1 MSFVARSTRSLSSE
15 RRLWASS
22 ALAFF
27 SPTAST
33 RAPGRK
39 SSGRGERLA
48 RDRHQL
54 RERLV
59 VVDGELR
66 ELLAVQIHAR
76 LREAGHERAVRH
88 LVGARG
94 GAYANDPQAAE
105 VALLLSPTAVGG
117 YQRLIDR
124 LLGGAIELA
133 FGGAETLRELQ
144 HLAAPVAT
152 VGTSFYS
159 RHLSKISERASSRS
173 LLIRSTEAA
182 AK

>member
-39 SSGRGERLA
+39 SSGRGERL
-48 RDRHQL
+48 
-54 RERLV
+54 
-59 VVDGELR
+59 G
-66 ELLAVQIHAR
+66 
-76 LREAGHERAVRH
+76 
-88 LVGARG
+88 GARG
-94 GAYANDPQAAE
+94 GPYANDPQAAE

-159 RHLSKISERASSRS
+159 RHLSRISERASSRS